1 MSDDTPVTTAVLAAR
16 EGDQA
21 AWDRLVDRFVP
32 LVASVVRRHRLY
44 GQDAEDVSQ
53 TVWLRLVEHLDAI
66 REPRA
71 LPGWIVTT
79 TRNECLRV
87 ITARRRSTPFDPS
100 TREDL
105 ADPAD
110 PADPDEAMVRGERHE
125 ALLSALAQLPDH
137 QRDLLLLMMADPP
150 LSYAEIGRTLG
161 IPVGSIGPTR
171 ARALDRV
178 RSCPD
183 VVALMDQDADRG
195 EAGDRPRARVPEPA
209 RAGASRRAPGSSPAR
224 GGSDAVVA
232 GRTRSSGA

>member
-1 MSDDTPVTTAVLAAR
+1 MFDDTPVATAVMAAR
-16 EGDQA
+16 EGEQA

-32 LVASVVRRHRLY
+32 LVTSVVRRHRLY

-110 PADPDEAMVRGERHE
+110 AADPDEALVHGERHE
-125 ALLSALAQLPDH
+125 ALLAALAQLPDH
-137 QRDLLLLMMADPP
+137 QRELLLMLLTDPP
-150 LSYAEIGRTLG
+150 LSYAEISRRLG

-171 ARALDRV
+171 ARALTRIRTCPAVQALLDDGPCREPDRSAAEPV
-178 RSCPD
+178 S
-183 VVALMDQDADRG
+183 
-195 EAGDRPRARVPEPA
+195 AGTTAPPRARDASEPVH
-209 RAGASRRAPGSSPAR
+209 AGRSRGRRA
-224 GGSDAVVA
+224 
-232 GRTRSSGA
+232 